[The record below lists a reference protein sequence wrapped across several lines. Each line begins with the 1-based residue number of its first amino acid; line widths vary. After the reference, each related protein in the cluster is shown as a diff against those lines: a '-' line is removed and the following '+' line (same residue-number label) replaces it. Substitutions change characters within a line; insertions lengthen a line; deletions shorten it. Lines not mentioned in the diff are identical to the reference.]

1 VGQIESRW
9 FQGRSRREALRALGM
24 LLAGSPLLGAQK
36 DPHPLS
42 AHKRMPGLDEM
53 VTAFDFE
60 PIFYANVPLAMFD
73 FTAHGD
79 GSEFTTRRNRE
90 AFDWVDIVPKKPVP
104 VSSVN
109 LATEV
114 LGLKMDSPIFVAPTG
129 MQLQLHPDAEN
140 AMYKGATAARV
151 PVIWSNNTNVPIDK
165 LATAANGP
173 MWFQLYPDQ
182 DLKRSRKT
190 LEDAQAAGCTAV
202 VVTIDNQANAFE
214 RDLHDR
220 NLGGNPRPVGRGH
233 AAVNTRY
240 PISYRRLW
248 YNWQYIH
255 DIRPFIKGPMIIKGI
270 LTPEDA
276 ELCIQHGVD
285 GIIVSNHG
293 GRSLDYDPASLEVL
307 PEIIDVVRGRIPVL
321 TDSGY
326 RRGSDALKAL
336 ALGANAVCLG
346 RTTRWALAAFG
357 ASGVQR
363 LLEIFQS
370 ELKQAMAD
378 AGRPSVASLD
388 RTAVRT
394 HFL

>member
-1 VGQIESRW
+1 VTRTEHRW
-9 FQGRSRREALRALGM
+9 LHSRSRRQAISALAG
-24 LLAGSPLLGAQK
+24 LLAGSPLLHAQK

-42 AHKRMPGLDEM
+42 AHKRVPGLDEM

-60 PIFYANVPLAMFD
+60 PIFFANVPLSTFD

-90 AFDWVDIVPKKPVP
+90 AFDWVDIVPRAPVP
-104 VSSVN
+104 SSSVS

-129 MQLQLHPDAEN
+129 IQGPLHPEAEA
-140 AMYKGATAARV
+140 AMHRGAAAAHV
-151 PVIWSNNTNVPIDK
+151 PVIWSNNTTVPIDK
-165 LATAANGP
+165 VAAAAKSP

-182 DLKRSRKT
+182 DLKRSRAT
-190 LEDAQAAGCTAV
+190 LEQAQAAGCQAV

-214 RDLHDR
+214 RDLHNR
-220 NLGGNPRPVGRGH
+220 NLGGNPRPTGRT
-233 AAVNTRY
+233 ATASTTRY

-248 YNWQYIH
+248 YGWKYLE
-255 DIRPFIKGPMIIKGI
+255 DIRPFIRGPMIVKGI

-276 ELCIQHGVD
+276 VLSVEHGID

-293 GRSLDYDPASLEVL
+293 GRSLDYDPSSLEVL
-307 PEIIDVVRGRIPVL
+307 PEIVDAVAGRIAVL

-326 RRGSDALKAL
+326 RRGSDIFKAL
-336 ALGANAVCLG
+336 ALGADAVCLG
-346 RTTRWALAAFG
+346 RTTRWGLAAFG
-357 ASGVQR
+357 APGVQR
-363 LLEIFQS
+363 LLEIFQA
-370 ELKQAMAD
+370 ELRQAMAA
-378 AGRPSVASLD
+378 AGRSTVASID
-388 RTAVRT
+388 RSAVRT